1 MSSSFILN
9 TAERERLTA
18 AHRHVFNRSF
28 MQRYG
33 LLVGLLVATAYLIGC
48 FFFFNV
54 GPAFMQGRW
63 DRASSY
69 IQDWYSWRAQPRL
82 RFEDGK
88 VAPQWSS
95 RGQYPADAK
104 IDWLQPLPDGGYSV
118 VYAGTQN
125 RLDITP
131 TRVDVY
137 VDGKN
142 YPVIINDDAVVA
154 PQGLPDEIQQDGKK
168 VLVHY
173 GFAGQAEIRTSQVY
187 VQRRFLGWAN
197 FLFDTKSEFWGKG
210 YGELAALALWESGS
224 IPRAPISAIW
234 SMISSTTASGNM
246 PISCPS

>member
-9 TAERERLTA
+9 TADRERLTA
-18 AHRHVFNRSF
+18 AHPQVFNRSF

-33 LLVGLLVATAYLIGC
+33 LLVGLLAVTVYLIGC

-88 VAPQWSS
+88 VQPQWSS
-95 RGQYPADAK
+95 RGQYPTDAK

-118 VYAGTQN
+118 VYAGSDN
-125 RLDITP
+125 RLDVTP

-137 VDGKN
+137 VDGKS
-142 YPVIINDDAVVA
+142 YPVVINDDAAVA
-154 PQGLPDEIQQDGKK
+154 PQGLPDEIQQDGK
-168 VLVHY
+168 
-173 GFAGQAEIRTSQVY
+173 
-187 VQRRFLGWAN
+187 
-197 FLFDTKSEFWGKG
+197 
-210 YGELAALALWESGS
+210 
-224 IPRAPISAIW
+224 
-234 SMISSTTASGNM
+234 
-246 PISCPS
+246 